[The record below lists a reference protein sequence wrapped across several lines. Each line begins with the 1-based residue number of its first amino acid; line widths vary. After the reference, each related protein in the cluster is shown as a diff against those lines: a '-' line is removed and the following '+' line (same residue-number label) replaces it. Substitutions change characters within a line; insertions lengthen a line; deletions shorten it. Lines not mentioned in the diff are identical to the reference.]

1 MPSPLTSPA
10 QPTPVPVWA
19 RSFSP
24 SMRIVRPA
32 TGAARSVEPK
42 RGPPKA
48 TYVAPSHDCVAGVT
62 DHSEAPPMTSS

>member
-24 SMRIVRPA
+24 SIRIVRPRP
-32 TGAARSVEPK
+32 ARRSLEPK

-48 TYVAPSHDCVAGVT
+48 TYVAPSQEASAGLT
-62 DHSEAPPMTSS
+62 DHSEAPPITSS